1 MKLSIS
7 QTSQQMGA
15 LAARQVQQLICQ
27 TVKQQ
32 GEARILVSTG
42 QSQFEFFE
50 SLVTLDIPWEKVD
63 IYHLDEYVGC
73 PFPIRPAFE
82 NISRNGLWI
91 L

>member
-42 QSQFEFFE
+42 QS
-50 SLVTLDIPWEKVD
+50 
-63 IYHLDEYVGC
+63 
-73 PFPIRPAFE
+73 
-82 NISRNGLWI
+82 
-91 L
+91 